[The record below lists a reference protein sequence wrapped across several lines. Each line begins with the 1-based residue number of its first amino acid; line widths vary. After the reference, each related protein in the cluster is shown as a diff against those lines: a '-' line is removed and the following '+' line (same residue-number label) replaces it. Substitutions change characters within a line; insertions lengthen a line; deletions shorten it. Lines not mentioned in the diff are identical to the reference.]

1 MYTVEL
7 ETIQEL
13 VAQGNVEELAGLQ
26 EQVDLHPADWA
37 DFLEQ
42 LPQED
47 LARYIELVGPEL
59 GLPIFEFISF
69 EAKKAVIEILPT
81 KVLGRLITLMSPDDR
96 ADLVEEV
103 DEAMKERILSLLF
116 QAERQN
122 LLNLLSYPEN
132 SAGAYMTTEYAL
144 LRMDD
149 TVQDGLEQIRL
160 QAPRKENVYYI
171 YVVDTSF
178 HLVGFISLRRLIMA
192 RWGEYIRDLMDKRV
206 ISVQV
211 DDDIEEVAEKMR
223 HYDFLAMPVVDS
235 QERLVG
241 LITFD
246 DIYDVIQEEATEDMF
261 YLANLDT
268 DETVQSPLFR
278 SVKLRVPWLMFN
290 LITALFVATT
300 VHQFS
305 DTISQYVALAVM
317 MPVVGLLGGNAGNQS
332 LTVVVRA
339 LALGEIDLGQHWK
352 VLLKELAVGLCNG
365 LMIGLVIGS
374 IAYFWYQNIWLAFIL
389 VISMTANLI
398 IAGLFGSMIPIIL
411 RKMKLDPA
419 LGSSI
424 FVTTATDAG
433 GFFIFLGLATLLLH
447 NLLAG

>member
-1 MYTVEL
+1 MHQVEL
-7 ETIQEL
+7 DTIQEL
-13 VAQGNVEELAGLQ
+13 IAQNKAEDLVSLQ
-26 EQVDLHPADWA
+26 EHVDLHPADWA
-37 DFLEQ
+37 DFLEN
-42 LPQED
+42 LSQED
-47 LARYIELVGPEL
+47 LAKFIQLVGPEL

-69 EAKKAVIEILPT
+69 EAKKAVIEILPP

-103 DEAMKERILSLLF
+103 DESMKERILSLLF

-122 LLNLLSYPEN
+122 LLNLLNYPEN

-160 QAPRKENVYYI
+160 QAPRKENIYYI

-178 HLVGFISLRRLIMA
+178 RLVGFISLRRLIMA
-192 RWGEYIRDLMDKRV
+192 RWGEYIRDLMDKKV
-206 ISVQV
+206 ISVRV
-211 DDDIEEVAEKMR
+211 DEDIEEVAQQMR

-235 QERLVG
+235 QDRLVG

-268 DETVQSPLFR
+268 DESVQSPLYR
-278 SVKLRVPWLMFN
+278 SVKMRIPWLMFN
-290 LITALFVATT
+290 LITALLVATT

-352 VLLKELAVGLCNG
+352 VLLKELAIGLCNG
-365 LMIGLVIGS
+365 LMVGLVIGA
-374 IAYFWYQNIWLAFIL
+374 IAYFWYQNLWLSFIL
-389 VISMTANLI
+389 VIAMTANLL

-411 RKMKLDPA
+411 RKLKLDPA

>member
-1 MYTVEL
+1 MEL
-7 ETIQEL
+7 DTIQEL
-13 VAQGNVEELAGLQ
+13 ITQGNVEELAALQ

-47 LARYIELVGPEL
+47 LARYIQLVGPEL

-122 LLNLLSYPEN
+122 LLNLLSYAEN

-211 DDDIEEVAEKMR
+211 EDDIEEVAEKMR

-389 VISMTANLI
+389 VVAMTANLI

>member
-69 EAKKAVIEILPT
+69 EAKKAVLEILPT

>member
-13 VAQGNVEELAGLQ
+13 VAQGNVEELGALQ

-122 LLNLLSYPEN
+122 LLNLLSYAEN

-211 DDDIEEVAEKMR
+211 EDDIEEVAEKMR

-389 VISMTANLI
+389 VVAMTANLI

>member
-1 MYTVEL
+1 MHQVEL
-7 ETIQEL
+7 DTIQEL
-13 VAQGNVEELAGLQ
+13 IAQNKAEDLVSLQ
-26 EQVDLHPADWA
+26 EHVDLHPADWA
-37 DFLEQ
+37 DFLEN
-42 LPQED
+42 LSQED
-47 LARYIELVGPEL
+47 LAKFIQLVGPEL

-69 EAKKAVIEILPT
+69 EAKKAVIEILPP

-103 DEAMKERILSLLF
+103 DESMKERILSLLF

-160 QAPRKENVYYI
+160 QAPRKENIYYI

-178 HLVGFISLRRLIMA
+178 RLVGFISLRRLIMA
-192 RWGEYIRDLMDKRV
+192 RWGEYIRDLMDKKV
-206 ISVQV
+206 ISVRV
-211 DDDIEEVAEKMR
+211 DEDIEEVAQQMR

-235 QERLVG
+235 QDRLVG

-268 DETVQSPLFR
+268 DESVQSPLYR
-278 SVKLRVPWLMFN
+278 SVKMRIPWLMFN
-290 LITALFVATT
+290 LITALLVATT

-352 VLLKELAVGLCNG
+352 VLLKELAIGLCNG
-365 LMIGLVIGS
+365 LMVGLVIGA
-374 IAYFWYQNIWLAFIL
+374 IAYFWYQNLWLSFIL
-389 VISMTANLI
+389 VIAMTANLL

-411 RKMKLDPA
+411 RKLKLDPA

-433 GFFIFLGLATLLLH
+433 GFFIFLGLSTLLLH